1 VPVTDKGPCCE
12 KESRNLAFGKGC
24 VFLMERNIKKTL
36 IFIGLTFFL
45 NYLLVIL
52 FFVFGGTWS
61 MPGSLVVPLFY
72 MFIPMLV
79 AIFVQKYLYQEPLRK
94 PLGISFKINRW
105 FFVAWLFPILLA
117 FATLGVSLLLPG
129 VEFSPEMSGMIE
141 KYADLLSPEQL
152 EEMKEQAAALPVH
165 PIWLALLEGLLAGIT
180 INAVAGFGEEL
191 GWRGFLQKELGY
203 LGFWKSSL
211 LIGLIWGLW
220 HAPLILQGHNYP
232 EHPLAGVLMMTVF
245 TLLFAPLISY
255 VRLKARSVIAAAVM
269 HGTLNGTAGLSLIV
283 IKGGNDLLVGVT
295 GLAGFIVLALS
306 NVVLFFWLR
315 HQSRK
320 GIVLSNE

>member
-1 VPVTDKGPCCE
+1 
-12 KESRNLAFGKGC
+12 
-24 VFLMERNIKKTL
+24 MERNIKKTL

-129 VEFSPEMSGMIE
+129 VEFSPEMSGMIQ
-141 KYADLLSPEQL
+141 KYADLLSPEQI

-165 PIWLALLEGLLAGIT
+165 PLWLALLEGLLAGIT

-211 LIGLIWGLW
+211 LIGLIWGVW

-245 TLLFAPLISY
+245 TLLFAPLISF

-269 HGTLNGTAGLSLIV
+269 HGTLNGTAGIALIV

-295 GLAGFIVLALS
+295 GLAGFIVLALC
-306 NVVLFFWLR
+306 NVVLFFGC
-315 HQSRK
+315 
-320 GIVLSNE
+320 GINLGKELF